1 MLLLVIRLI
10 KKINNKNK
18 VAIVTGAGSGIGKA
32 VALGLAKEGLEVYLA
47 GRIKDKLLNTKQQ
60 SIKEKNRG
68 CCHII
73 KCNVSK
79 ETDVRK
85 LFFLIQKQHGRLD
98 LLFNNAGIGM
108 HAKTI
113 DQIKFEDWQKVI
125 NININGM
132 FLCAKYAFQMMK
144 KQRPKGGRIIN
155 NGSISAFSPRP
166 RSVAYTTSK
175 HAVTGLTKSLALDGR
190 KDKIVCSQIDIGN
203 ALTPLTKSFTKGILQ
218 SNGRKQIEPTM
229 NVENIVELIV
239 LIQNLPLN
247 TNILNTTIMAN
258 NMPYVGR
265 G

>member
-1 MLLLVIRLI
+1 MIKLK
-10 KKINNKNK
+10 KKINNK

-32 VALGLAKEGLEVYLA
+32 VALGLAKEGLDVYLA
-47 GRIKDKLLNTKQQ
+47 GRKKEKLTITKQQ
-60 SIKEKNRG
+60 SIKENNRG
-68 CCHII
+68 GCYVV
-73 KCNVSK
+73 KCDVSK
-79 ETDVRK
+79 EMDVKK
-85 LFFLIQKQHGRLD
+85 LFFLIQKQHRRLD

-108 HAKTI
+108 YSKTI
-113 DQIKFEDWQKVI
+113 DEIKFEDWKKVI

-132 FLCAKYAFQMMK
+132 FLCAKYAYQMMK

-166 RSVAYTTSK
+166 KSAAYTTSK
-175 HAVTGLTKSLALDGR
+175 HAITGLTKSLALDGR
-190 KDKIVCSQIDIGN
+190 KDKILCSQIDIGN
-203 ALTPLTKSFTKGILQ
+203 ALTPLTKTFTKGVMQ
-218 SNGRKQIEPTM
+218 SHGSKQVEPTM

-239 LIQNLPLN
+239 LMQNLPLN